1 MCGYDFNENADA
13 NAVRRPFM
21 QWIDSQIFQ
30 NDLRPEKLKV
40 MNEAPNFRKNHGSD
54 ARSSRCSCLGSW
66 LLFVLV
72 GSHGH
77 FFPPPDP
84 RRSSAAGRENL
95 QSKSASV
102 AVDGAGAVVVVV
114 ATRESRLC
122 RQKSL
127 GSPKILNQIMD
138 QENPHPNPPTRQPPK
153 QKCAPQLAS

>member
-1 MCGYDFNENADA
+1 
-13 NAVRRPFM
+13 M

-30 NDLRPEKLKV
+30 NDLRPEKLKA

-122 RQKSL
+122 RQSPGEHLSDKSL
-127 GSPKILNQIMD
+127 RSGVRTSAPDPGPKTAALK
-138 QENPHPNPPTRQPPK
+138 R
-153 QKCAPQLAS
+153 L